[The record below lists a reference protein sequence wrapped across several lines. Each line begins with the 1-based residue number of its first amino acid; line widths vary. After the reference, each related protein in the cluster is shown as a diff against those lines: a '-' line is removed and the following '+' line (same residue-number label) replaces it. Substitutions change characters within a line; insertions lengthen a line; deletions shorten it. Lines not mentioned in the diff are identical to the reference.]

1 MGLPG
6 FSLSTQW
13 LRSWMQPCEVCL
25 LTKSTSFISSYPAL
39 WNSCPMTI
47 HKERNTDGTQQW
59 YVGRDRFF
67 DLERAKPS
75 ILSEGLVVS
84 RPVRKKRGA
93 KQGVR
98 TDFSRFA
105 ISLQSKRTLRRNK
118 PGYTAASI
126 IIRNLLISVLKIA
139 DSENASYYI
148 NNSSIKAIAISLK
161 RDGLGLKPSLKLDE
175 RKKVIVGSTKKMIST
190 T

>member
-1 MGLPG
+1 M
-6 FSLSTQW
+6 
-13 LRSWMQPCEVCL
+13 
-25 LTKSTSFISSYPAL
+25 
-39 WNSCPMTI
+39 
-47 HKERNTDGTQQW
+47 
-59 YVGRDRFF
+59 
-67 DLERAKPS
+67 
-75 ILSEGLVVS
+75 VS
-84 RPVRKKRGA
+84 RPVRKQRGA

-105 ISLQSKRTLRRNK
+105 IPLQSKRTLRRNK
-118 PGYTAASI
+118 PGYNAVSI

-175 RKKVIVGSTKKMIST
+175 RKKVIVGSTKKK
-190 T
+190 